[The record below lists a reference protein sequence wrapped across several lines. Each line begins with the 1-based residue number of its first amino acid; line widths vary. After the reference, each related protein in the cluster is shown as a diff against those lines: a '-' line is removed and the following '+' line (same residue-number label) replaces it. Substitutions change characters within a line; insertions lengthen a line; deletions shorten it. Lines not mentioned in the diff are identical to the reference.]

1 MLIDEFSYTYVMFLY
16 CYCIVFI
23 MYFYRSAVNKV
34 AQYSREF
41 FGCFIAVSFPLSSLV
56 IGDVGVHCTYRER
69 ERERESA
76 KQVGECV
83 TRRGSRAELQL
94 LYFASSVGRR
104 SGRVRC
110 GAAESLGRRPTALD
124 RRRRSFRCDRVVIR
138 ITSRKCTQAP
148 HWRHRQVRARCPA

>member
-1 MLIDEFSYTYVMFLY
+1 MLIDEFSYTYVMFFY

-69 ERERESA
+69 ERERERERQA
-76 KQVGECV
+76 G
-83 TRRGSRAELQL
+83 
-94 LYFASSVGRR
+94 
-104 SGRVRC
+104 GRVRDKARFAC
-110 GAAESLGRRPTALD
+110 WAATALLCVVSWPSVRSGPVRCGWVARSAAD
-124 RRRRSFRCDRVVIR
+124 GVRSTATLISLRPRRDPNNVTKMHASSSL
-138 ITSRKCTQAP
+138 TS
-148 HWRHRQVRARCPA
+148 